1 MYRGIDVPEGFSIT
15 QKGRYAFL
23 TKKRYEHALSGQT
36 LMDSSAGIPAEGQD
50 VFHGRETTRAIP
62 VPTLGGKRLI
72 KRHYRHGGLWGMF
85 ARDILWGCNRPL
97 NELATSEKAS
107 EQGVETAE
115 VVALR
120 FENVF
125 GPLFRA
131 DIFTFEISDTEDLI
145 VFLSSHSV
153 EQITARK
160 KVLINRI
167 AQSVRKMHDAGIYH
181 ADLHLKNILVKM
193 DDPPGVY
200 IIDLDKSD
208 FCANAA
214 GGGLPPGRRMDNL
227 LRLDRSLV
235 KLQTQTLIP
244 ALRCITMTD
253 RLRFLREYLKECHLN
268 NASDW
273 KSLLRHHATHHSGHR
288 LWWGILRA
296 AGMSIYGFKT
306 K

>member
-1 MYRGIDVPEGFSIT
+1 
-15 QKGRYAFL
+15 
-23 TKKRYEHALSGQT
+23 
-36 LMDSSAGIPAEGQD
+36 
-50 VFHGRETTRAIP
+50 
-62 VPTLGGKRLI
+62 
-72 KRHYRHGGLWGMF
+72 MF

-208 FCANAA
+208 FCGNAA

-235 KLQTQTLIP
+235 KLQTLKP

-253 RLRFLREYLKECHLN
+253 RLRFLREYLRECHLN
-268 NASDW
+268 DASDW
-273 KSLLRHHATHHSGHR
+273 KGLLRHHATHHSGHR